1 MKYYCSLPANA
12 DTWESFKE
20 TFHHTVVL
28 LSPTTNSDYHSSYIY
43 LKRKI
48 SKIGEDELCEIMDNE
63 TIEKAGEYL
72 EQIDTTTSKDNV

>member
-1 MKYYCSLPANA
+1 MLTHGSPSKKP
-12 DTWESFKE
+12 FI
-20 TFHHTVVL
+20 TVVL

-48 SKIGEDELCEIMDNE
+48 SKIAEDELCEIMDNE

-72 EQIDTTTSKDNV
+72 EQIDATNSKDNV